1 MSHETTA
8 GRRPMVELRGVSKR
22 YGEVFALSSVDL
34 AVRKGEFV
42 TLLGPSSSGKTTLL
56 NLIAGTSPPSSG
68 RIMIDGRDA
77 TALPPSQRGLGM
89 VFQNYAL
96 MPHMTVFENI
106 AFPLRVRRMAK
117 AEIAHK
123 VNEVLK
129 LIHLPDIAARKP
141 RELSGGQQQRVALAR
156 CIVYNQSL
164 ILLDAPLGALDKK
177 LREQMQLEIK
187 RIHAE
192 LGITMLNVT
201 HDQDEA
207 LTMSDRIVLMNAG
220 RVEQQCGPEELY
232 FKPCSV
238 FAAGFI
244 GDANLFEAT
253 VARVDAK
260 TVSLACKEAEAVS
273 GKPAFGLRP
282 GDTIMLL
289 VRPESMRLLAAD
301 EPRAANA
308 VEGTLR
314 DSIVLGGA
322 VKHHIT
328 LASGAEVVMQESN
341 HVGRIALRRGQPVRV
356 GWAVQDSVVLPR
368 ESAAPGSST

>member
-8 GRRPMVELRGVSKR
+8 GSRPMVELRGVSKR

-42 TLLGPSSSGKTTLL
+42 TLLGPSGLGKTTFL
-56 NLIAGTSPPSSG
+56 NLIAGTTPPSSG

-96 MPHMTVFENI
+96 MPHMTGFENI

-156 CIVYNQSL
+156 CIVYNPSL
-164 ILLDAPLGALDKK
+164 ILLDEPLGALDKK
-177 LREQMQLEIK
+177 LREQMLLEIK

-207 LTMSDRIVLMNAG
+207 LTMSDRIVLMSGG
-220 RVEQQCGPEELY
+220 RVEQQCGPEALY
-232 FKPCSV
+232 IKPRSV

-244 GDANLFEAT
+244 GDANLFD
-253 VARVDAK
+253 VNVRGVDSA
-260 TVSLACKEAEAVS
+260 TVSLTSTELQATS
-273 GKPAFGLRP
+273 GIPPFPVKP
-282 GDTIMLL
+282 GDKVTLL
-289 VRPESMRLLAAD
+289 VRPENIRLLAAGD
-301 EPRAANA
+301 AA
-308 VEGTLR
+308 
-314 DSIVLGGA
+314 
-322 VKHHIT
+322 
-328 LASGAEVVMQESN
+328 VVN
-341 HVGRIALRRGQPVRV
+341 
-356 GWAVQDSVVLPR
+356 
-368 ESAAPGSST
+368 

>member
-1 MSHETTA
+1 MIAADTSSA
-8 GRRPMVELRGVSKR
+8 RPMVSLEQVSKR
-22 YGEVFALSSVDL
+22 YGDVYALSSVDL
-34 AVRKGEFV
+34 TVRKGEFV
-42 TLLGPSSSGKTTLL
+42 TLLGPSGSGKTTLL
-56 NLIAGTSPPSSG
+56 NLIAGTTPPSSG

-156 CIVYNQSL
+156 CIIYNPSL
-164 ILLDAPLGALDKK
+164 ILLDEPLGALDKK

-356 GWAVQDSVVLPR
+356 GWSVQDSVVLPR
-368 ESAAPGSST
+368 ESAAP

>member
-1 MSHETTA
+1 MAADSTA
-8 GRRPMVELRGVSKR
+8 NGQPMVELRQVSKR
-22 YGEVFALSSVDL
+22 YGDVFALASVDL
-34 AVRKGEFV
+34 TVRKGEFV
-42 TLLGPSSSGKTTLL
+42 TLLGPSGSGKTTLL
-56 NLIAGTSPPSSG
+56 NLIAGMTPPTSGS
-68 RIMIDGRDA
+68 ITIDGRDA

-106 AFPLRVRRMAK
+106 AFPLRVRKMSN
-117 AEIAHK
+117 EQVAHK

-129 LIHLPDIAARKP
+129 LIRLPGIAQRKP

-156 CIVYNQSL
+156 CIVYNPSL
-164 ILLDAPLGALDKK
+164 ILLDEPLGALDKK

-207 LTMSDRIVLMNAG
+207 LTLSDRIVLMNGG

-232 FKPCSV
+232 FQPCSV

-244 GDANLFEAT
+244 GDANLFEA
-253 VARVDAK
+253 K
-260 TVSLACKEAEAVS
+260 VSGVEPALVQLACCEGRATS
-273 GKPAFGLRP
+273 GLPAFAVKP
-282 GDTIMLL
+282 GDSVMLL
-289 VRPESMRLLAAD
+289 VRPENMRLLAAGD
-301 EPRAANA
+301 GTKINT

-322 VKHHIT
+322 VKHHVT
-328 LASGAEVVMQESN
+328 LRSGAEVVMQESN
-341 HVGRIALRRGQPVRV
+341 HVGRVALRRGQAVHL
-356 GWAVQDSVVLPR
+356 GWSAQDSVVLPPGT
-368 ESAAPGSST
+368 AAS